1 MVDWYKKPHISQ
13 FAIIITDQWLQILAI
28 ALLHDWS
35 TSRLHRKELVIMY
48 CCLHVYLLLA
58 TVIIAG
64 VCTQYIC
71 WYGNIM
77 YLHFPL
83 LLAKCD
89 GAEHSKGNNC
99 LYVFSSLLFCDP
111 ILENPTYS
119 AKCCFKLFV
128 ILGWLVTGI
137 LSILSFVDN
146 HLWAF
151 IWWIF

>member
-77 YLHFPL
+77 YLYFPL

-89 GAEHSKGNNC
+89 GAENNKGNNG
-99 LYVFSSLLFCDP
+99 LHVFLSLLFCDP
-111 ILENPTYS
+111 IMENLT
-119 AKCCFKLFV
+119 
-128 ILGWLVTGI
+128 
-137 LSILSFVDN
+137 
-146 HLWAF
+146 
-151 IWWIF
+151 